1 MGADRSLPPTHGQAP
16 AWKDSVAY
24 GRNVPGV
31 SEGWCRKSDLAVSVD
46 DLGFRQGVTV
56 VERLRTYAGRAFE
69 ADRYLRRFQ
78 QSLDR
83 LGLPM
88 PMSIA
93 RLNALI
99 ETCLHRNH
107 ALVNEETDV
116 GITLCATPGLVGQ
129 QASAETSTLVMH
141 LNRIDH
147 SLTRARHS
155 RGQALVTTG
164 VTQQPDTT
172 WPRSVK
178 VRSRLHYYLA
188 DQEARRRS
196 PDGDVAG
203 LLIDADGS
211 ITESSIANVL
221 MVVGETIVSPLPS
234 QILPG
239 VTQSVV
245 AQIAERERIAWQ
257 HARIQPKRLLK
268 ADAVLLTGTDH
279 GVWWANQVDGESKGM
294 PTHGSLAD
302 RLITLFRQ
310 HVSV

>member
-1 MGADRSLPPTHGQAP
+1 MEADGSLPPTQGPAP
-16 AWKDSVAY
+16 AWNDSVAY
-24 GRNVPGV
+24 GRNVPGLK
-31 SEGWCRKSDLAVSVD
+31 EGWCRKSDLTVSVD

-56 VERLRTYAGRAFE
+56 VERLRTYAGRAF
-69 ADRYLRRFQ
+69 ATDRYLRRFQ

-83 LGLPM
+83 LGMPLPL
-88 PMSIA
+88 SIA

-99 ETCLHRNH
+99 ESCLDRNQT
-107 ALVNEETDV
+107 LVQTEQDV
-116 GITLCATPGLVGQ
+116 GITVCATPGLIGQ
-129 QASAETSTLVMH
+129 RPSADTSTLVMH

-164 VTQQPDTT
+164 VTQQPETT

-188 DQEARRRS
+188 DQEARRRV

-221 MVVGETIVSPLPS
+221 MVVEDTVVSPLPN

-245 AQIAERERIAWQ
+245 AQIAERELITWRY
-257 HARIQPKRLLK
+257 ARISPDRLRK

-279 GVWWANQVDGESKGM
+279 GVWWANQIDGVSKAM
-294 PTHGSLAD
+294 PTQGSLAD
-302 RLITLFRQ
+302 RLISLFRQ